1 MKNQIQHT
9 FTDETTKKS
18 QQVTMALTLHAEER
32 ISERGFSE
40 QLIFLVMEYGKEF
53 FKQGLVFYGVLDKNL
68 PNTLSAKL
76 KKKLKNLVLVVDPNN
91 AKIITMYRA
100 AKNCNKYLSK
110 KRKDL
115 VVQRG

>member
-9 FTDETTKKS
+9 FTDEKTQKS

-40 QLIFLVMEYGKEF
+40 QLVFLVMEYGKEF
-53 FKQGLVFYGVLDKNL
+53 FKQGLVFYGMLDKNI
-68 PNTLSAKL
+68 PSSLSAKL

-115 VVQRG
+115 FVQRG

>member
-1 MKNQIQHT
+1 MKKYINHN
-9 FTDETTKKS
+9 FKDTKTQNS
-18 QQVTMALTLHAEER
+18 QQVTMALSLHAEER
-32 ISERGFSE
+32 ISERGYSE

-76 KKKLKNLVLVVDPNN
+76 KKKLKNLVLVVDPSD
-91 AKIITMYRA
+91 ATIITMYRA

-115 VVQRG
+115 FVQRG